1 MYSIRTAAGT
11 IYAVKGIE
19 LLVEKKLI
27 TIAIPCYNSQDYMET
42 AVMSAVSG
50 SEDVEVLIIDDGS
63 TDRTGEIGKA
73 LKEKY
78 PDIVDYIYKENGG
91 HGDAVMCGLSHAHGL
106 YYKVL
111 DSDDYLDRDAL
122 AKAIKA
128 LKKHADADNQIDM
141 FIANYI
147 YDKEGEHRK
156 IVIDY
161 KSALPQDIIFTWD
174 DVGHFRV
181 GHNLLM
187 HAVIYRTDL
196 LRKCG
201 LTLPKHTFY
210 VDNIFVY
217 YPLPYVHTMLYM
229 DLDLYD
235 YKIGRADQSVNEK
248 VMIGRIDQQLY
259 VNKLMIQMHDLS
271 KLQNEKLQDYMA
283 QYLAMILSVSSAL
296 LVREGSP
303 ESIAKKEELWRELHA
318 SGEEMYEIIHRQ
330 ILTKIIEK
338 DGKARHK
345 IIEKGYELAQKIY
358 HFN

>member
-1 MYSIRTAAGT
+1 M
-11 IYAVKGIE
+11 
-19 LLVEKKLI
+19 EKKLI

-122 AKAIKA
+122 AKVIKA

-161 KSALPQDIIFTWD
+161 KSALPQDIVFTWD

-248 VMIGRIDQQLY
+248 VMIGRIDQQIL
-259 VNKLMIQMHDLS
+259 VTKLMLGYYDVTKIKNP
-271 KLQNEKLQDYMA
+271 KLRHYMVRYLEIMMTVTSILA
-283 QYLAMILSVSSAL
+283 IRSETEENLKKKKELWQYLKQQNFTLYMRLRWGFLGQGVNLPGKSGRKV
-296 LVREGSP
+296 
-303 ESIAKKEELWRELHA
+303 SIAC
-318 SGEEMYEIIHRQ
+318 Y
-330 ILTKIIEK
+330 KIS
-338 DGKARHK
+338 
-345 IIEKGYELAQKIY
+345 QKFY
-358 HFN
+358 GFN

>member
-1 MYSIRTAAGT
+1 M
-11 IYAVKGIE
+11 
-19 LLVEKKLI
+19 I

-50 SEDVEVLIIDDGS
+50 PDDVEVLIIDDGS
-63 TDRTGEIGKA
+63 TDRTGEIGRA

-78 PDIVDYIYKENGG
+78 PGIVDYIYKENGG

-111 DSDDYLDRDAL
+111 DSDDYLDQDAF
-122 AKAIKA
+122 AKVIKA
-128 LKKHADADNQIDM
+128 LKEHADADNQIDM
-141 FIANYI
+141 FIANYV

-156 IVIDY
+156 VVIDY
-161 KSALPQDIIFTWD
+161 KSALPQNVVFTWD
-174 DVGHFRV
+174 DVGHFKV

-187 HAVIYRTDL
+187 HAVIYRTEL
-196 LRKCG
+196 LRGCG
-201 LTLPKHTFY
+201 LPLPKHTFY

-259 VNKLMIQMHDLS
+259 GNKLMIQMHDLS
-271 KLQNEKLQDYMA
+271 KLQNE
-283 QYLAMILSVSSAL
+283 
-296 LVREGSP
+296 
-303 ESIAKKEELWRELHA
+303 
-318 SGEEMYEIIHRQ
+318 
-330 ILTKIIEK
+330 
-338 DGKARHK
+338 
-345 IIEKGYELAQKIY
+345 
-358 HFN
+358 